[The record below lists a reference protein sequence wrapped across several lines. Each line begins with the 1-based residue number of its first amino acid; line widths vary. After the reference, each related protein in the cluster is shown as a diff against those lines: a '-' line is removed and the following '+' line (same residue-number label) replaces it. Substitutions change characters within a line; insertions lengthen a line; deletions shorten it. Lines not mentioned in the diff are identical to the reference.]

1 MVADR
6 RSLLASELCRFDG
19 RENLGAGAKAV
30 EKMRG
35 GKVKERLFHLT
46 WKTLR
51 VFALFTQLTAGEYK

>member
-1 MVADR
+1 MAGMVADR

-35 GKVKERLFHLT
+35 GKVKE
-46 WKTLR
+46 
-51 VFALFTQLTAGEYK
+51 